1 MNELIQSAVVVNEEQ
16 HTYTLGDKQLSGITT
31 IIKQLVFPDMY
42 KGISQ
47 AVLNKAA
54 ERGTRIHN
62 LIQMWV
68 MGILSNEDIAELQC
82 FLDAFTAASLI
93 SHASEY
99 LVSDN
104 ESVASSIDLVCLD
117 AEGNFVLCDIKTTSV
132 LHTEYLQWQ
141 LSIYAYL
148 FEHQNPTLQVGA
160 LKAIHIRDNKCEIVD
175 VERLPDE
182 YVEALLNA
190 YRSGAESFDNPLNK
204 LPEGLENL
212 LNAYVENDELLS
224 YIKMVYDHYDKRKKE
239 IQQAVADT
247 MRGQNLSKIETGIAK
262 VTIGKDS
269 VSKKFDFKAFAESDI
284 YKKSPKIYEPF
295 ISDSVTAG
303 RVTITP
309 AKPKAQS

>member
-1 MNELIQSAVVVNEEQ
+1 MNELIQSAVVFDEEQ

-82 FLDAFTAASLI
+82 FLDAFTDASLI
-93 SHASEY
+93 THASEY

-190 YRSGAESFDNPLNK
+190 YRSGAESFDNPMHAIPAELDK
-204 LPEGLENL
+204 LLE
-212 LNAYVENDELLS
+212 AYAENES
-224 YIKMVYDHYDKRKKE
+224 TMGFIKMVLDEYDKRKKE
-239 IQQAVADT
+239 LQAAIVDKLKSQK
-247 MRGQNLSKIETGIAK
+247 MSSIETPVAK

-269 VSKKFDFKAFAESDI
+269 TTKKFDFKAFVESDL
-284 YKKSPKIYEPF
+284 YKQSPAQYDAFVKE
-295 ISDSVTAG
+295 STTAG
-303 RVTITP
+303 RVTITLR
-309 AKPKAQS
+309 

>member
-1 MNELIQSAVVVNEEQ
+1 MNELIQSAVVFNEEQ

-31 IIKQLVFPDMY
+31 IIKRLVFPDMY

-82 FLDAFTAASLI
+82 FLDAFTATTLI
-93 SHASEY
+93 THASEY

-148 FEHQNPTLQVGA
+148 FEHQNPGLQVA
-160 LKAIHIRDNKCEIVD
+160 SLKAIHIRDNKCEIVD
-175 VERLPDE
+175 VERLQDE

-190 YRSGAESFDNPLNK
+190 YRSGAETFDNPLNK
-204 LPEGLENL
+204 LPEGLDALLKAYAEN
-212 LNAYVENDELLS
+212 EEFLS
-224 YIKMVYDHYDKRKKE
+224 YIGAVKAQYDEKKKALQQSIADSLRSQKLDK
-239 IQQAVADT
+239 V
-247 MRGQNLSKIETGIAK
+247 ETPVAK

-269 VSKKFDFKAFAESDI
+269 VTKKFDLKAFMESQQ
-284 YKKSPKIYEPF
+284 YKDSPKVYDAF
-295 ISDSVTAG
+295 IKESTTAG
-303 RVTITP
+303 RITITLR
-309 AKPKAQS
+309 

>member
-1 MNELIQSAVVVNEEQ
+1 MNELIQSAVVFNEEQ

-117 AEGNFVLCDIKTTSV
+117 ADGNFVLCDIKTTSV

-190 YRSGAESFDNPLNK
+190 YRSGAESFDNPLHAIPAELDK
-204 LPEGLENL
+204 LLE
-212 LNAYVENDELLS
+212 AYAENDEFLS
-224 YIKMVYDHYDKRKKE
+224 YIKMVNDQYDKRKKE
-239 IQQAVADT
+239 LQAAIGDVLKK
-247 MRGQNLSKIETGIAK
+247 QNMSTIETPIAK

-269 VSKKFDFKAFAESDI
+269 VTPKFDYKSFVESDL
-284 YKKSPKIYEPF
+284 YKQQPEAYEPF
-295 ISDSVTAG
+295 VKMTTTAG
-303 RVTITP
+303 RITITLR
-309 AKPKAQS
+309 

>member
-1 MNELIQSAVVVNEEQ
+1 MNELIQSAVVFNEEQ

-204 LPEGLENL
+204 LPEGLEAL
-212 LNAYVENDELLS
+212 LNAYAENEEFLS
-224 YIKMVYDHYDKRKKE
+224 YIGAVKAQYDEKKKNL
-239 IQQAVADT
+239 QQSIADSL
-247 MRGQNLSKIETGIAK
+247 RSQNLDKVETPVAK

-269 VSKKFDFKAFAESDI
+269 VTKKFDLKAFMESQQ
-284 YKKSPKIYEPF
+284 YKDSPKVYDAF
-295 ISDSVTAG
+295 IKESTTAG
-303 RVTITP
+303 RITITLR
-309 AKPKAQS
+309 

>member
-1 MNELIQSAVVVNEEQ
+1 MNELIQSAVVFNEEQ

-31 IIKQLVFPDMY
+31 IIKRLVFPDMY

-82 FLDAFTAASLI
+82 FLDAFTAATLI
-93 SHASEY
+93 THASEY

-148 FEHQNPTLQVGA
+148 FEHQNPGLQVA
-160 LKAIHIRDNKCEIVD
+160 SLKAIHIRDNKCEIVD

-190 YRSGAESFDNPLNK
+190 YRSGAETFDNPLNK
-204 LPEGLENL
+204 QPEGLDALLKAYAEN
-212 LNAYVENDELLS
+212 EEFLS
-224 YIKMVYDHYDKRKKE
+224 YIGAVKAQYDEKKKALQQSIADSLRSQKLDK
-239 IQQAVADT
+239 V
-247 MRGQNLSKIETGIAK
+247 ETPVAK

-269 VSKKFDFKAFAESDI
+269 VTKKFDLKAFMESQQ
-284 YKKSPKIYEPF
+284 YKDSPKVYDAF
-295 ISDSVTAG
+295 IKESTTAG
-303 RVTITP
+303 RITITLR
-309 AKPKAQS
+309 

>member
-1 MNELIQSAVVVNEEQ
+1 MNELIQSAVVFNEEQ

-190 YRSGAESFDNPLNK
+190 YRSGAESFDNPLHAIPAELDK
-204 LPEGLENL
+204 LLE
-212 LNAYVENDELLS
+212 AYAENDEFLS
-224 YIKMVYDHYDKRKKE
+224 YIKMVNDQYDKRKKE
-239 IQQAVADT
+239 LQAAIGDVLKK
-247 MRGQNLSKIETGIAK
+247 QNMSTIETPIAK

-269 VSKKFDFKAFAESDI
+269 VTPKFDYKSFVESDL
-284 YKKSPKIYEPF
+284 YKQQPEAYEPF
-295 ISDSVTAG
+295 VKMTTTAG
-303 RVTITP
+303 RVTITLR
-309 AKPKAQS
+309 

>member
-1 MNELIQSAVVVNEEQ
+1 MNELIQSAVVFNEEQ

-47 AVLNKAA
+47 TVLNKAA

-117 AEGNFVLCDIKTTSV
+117 TEGNFVLCDIKTTSV

-190 YRSGAESFDNPLNK
+190 YRSGAESFDNPLHAIPAELDK
-204 LPEGLENL
+204 LLE
-212 LNAYVENDELLS
+212 AYAENDEFLS
-224 YIKMVYDHYDKRKKE
+224 YIKMVNDQYDKRKKE
-239 IQQAVADT
+239 LQAAIGDVLKK
-247 MRGQNLSKIETGIAK
+247 QNMSTIETPIAK

-269 VSKKFDFKAFAESDI
+269 VTPKFDYKSFVESDL
-284 YKKSPKIYEPF
+284 YKQQPEAYEPF
-295 ISDSVTAG
+295 VKMTTTAG
-303 RVTITP
+303 RITITLR
-309 AKPKAQS
+309 